1 MKLAPAG
8 ELTFLHR
15 NSGSERKSRRS
26 VRHGTAGRKVQN
38 EAGSE
43 ISHWISSAYIGNYM
57 YMYSDSFANVKKLS
71 GTIFGAVT
79 DVIIQTYGQQVV
91 INQLEIKHI
100 N

>member
-15 NSGSERKSRRS
+15 NSGSERKSRRL

-43 ISHWISSAYIGNYM
+43 ISHWISSA
-57 YMYSDSFANVKKLS
+57 
-71 GTIFGAVT
+71 
-79 DVIIQTYGQQVV
+79 
-91 INQLEIKHI
+91 
-100 N
+100 